1 MTNIDINGS
10 VANETMEKW
19 SPVLEGIDS
28 EYTRRVTAQLL
39 ENQAKAIV
47 SEKINEDIG
56 SDAGALNTVGRLGT
70 FQKFAFPLV
79 RRVYPE
85 LIANNIVGVQPMQGP
100 VSQIFYLGN
109 SRRDGAT
116 EQTIYSKYNLTYKG
130 MTASAIFGGGAVPNI
145 NLGAGSGLAI
155 NVSDLMAPGNTGGLG
170 DGAFGHI
177 PTDTAGAMP
186 SGTVGGIIGN
196 WPSTNV
202 GGAGGN
208 DPRRAGQVGVGP
220 ATLLG
225 FNVSAGE
232 RLAGSAIP
240 EMMFNIE
247 QQPVAART
255 RKMRALWTLEASQD
269 LRAYHNLDL
278 EQELTDLLGKEL
290 RLEIDREIVEDLRML
305 AYGVSKS
312 NDQAD
317 ETFWKKSAL
326 DQNKTAGGAGAGA
339 TGNLTT
345 LNPDMSNIDGF
356 SFDFAGAYGNNGE
369 KGYDNVFMIDFSS
382 SALDFAPQHVGH
394 VYANLMALCQRVA
407 TDIYRTTLRGPGNF
421 MVCSPT
427 VAAML
432 QAAAKMEGGIERTD
446 GPTNMQGARV
456 EYKGKLGGQFDLYV
470 DPLYPEDEILIGYKG
485 ANSMDSGYVY
495 APYIPLQQT
504 PTITDPETF
513 QPKKGIITRYG
524 KAAVSPA
531 SRFYRIIRLVGPTA
545 NYLFTPFASVKS
557 NAWA

>member
-1 MTNIDINGS
+1 MENIDINGS
-10 VANETMEKW
+10 VTNDTMEKW

-28 EYTRRVTAQLL
+28 EYTRKVTAQLL

-47 SEKINEDIG
+47 SERITEDIG
-56 SDAGALNTVGRLGT
+56 TDSGGMNTVGRLGT

-109 SRRDGAT
+109 SRRDGGT
-116 EQTIYSKYNLTYKG
+116 EQTVYSKYNLTYRG
-130 MTASAIFGGGAVPNI
+130 NVAQPNFRTNPNI
-145 NLGAGSGLAI
+145 NLGHASGVNLDVSSLIGGATGSLPPNPAG
-155 NVSDLMAPGNTGGLG
+155 TGGALPG
-170 DGAFGHI
+170 PGH
-177 PTDTAGAMP
+177 AAP
-186 SGTVGGIIGN
+186 SATIGGGIAN
-196 WPSTNV
+196 WPLATTRRTN
-202 GGAGGN
+202 GTGN
-208 DPRRAGQVGVGP
+208 SFANVGP
-220 ATLLG
+220 ASLLG

-240 EMMFNIE
+240 ELMFNIE

-290 RLEIDREIVEDLRML
+290 RLEIDREIIEDVRML
-305 AYGVSKS
+305 AYGVGKE
-312 NDQAD
+312 NDAAD
-317 ETFWKKSAL
+317 PGFWSRSAL
-326 DQNKTAGGAGAGA
+326 DQNRNSGTGAAGPVGNA
-339 TGNLTT
+339 TTF
-345 LNPDMSNIDGF
+345 NPDMNANAGMSY
-356 SFDFAGAYGNNGE
+356 DFGNAYGNNE
-369 KGYDNVFMIDFSS
+369 TNQYENVFMIDFSS

-407 TDIYRTTLRGPGNF
+407 TDIYKSTLRGPGNF
-421 MVCSPT
+421 MVTSPT

-432 QAAAKMEGGIERTD
+432 HAAAKMEGGIQQTD
-446 GPTNMQGARV
+446 GPSNMTGARV

-485 ANSMDSGYVY
+485 SNAMDSGYVY

-531 SRFYRIIRLVGPTA
+531 SRFYRIIRLVGPTS
-545 NYLFTPFASVKS
+545 NYLFSPFVAMKN

>member
-1 MTNIDINGS
+1 MDNVDINGS
-10 VANETMEKW
+10 VANETVQKW
-19 SPVLEGIDS
+19 SPVLEGIESD
-28 EYTRRVTAQLL
+28 YQRRVTAQLL
-39 ENQAKAIV
+39 ENQAKAIISDKLREDV
-47 SEKINEDIG
+47 AADIG
-56 SDAGALNTVGRLGT
+56 GMNTVGRMGT

-109 SRRDGAT
+109 SRRDGTTAAGGDGV
-116 EQTIYSKYNLTYKG
+116 QTVYSMYNLTYRG
-130 MTASAIFGGGAVPNI
+130 LVADPIATGGNFDLDNPAVTSSLNVSSLMGGTSGTPSSTVGGQIANFPNPARQGQ
-145 NLGAGSGLAI
+145 LGAGPAS
-155 NVSDLMAPGNTGGLG
+155 LM
-170 DGAFGHI
+170 
-177 PTDTAGAMP
+177 
-186 SGTVGGIIGN
+186 
-196 WPSTNV
+196 
-202 GGAGGN
+202 
-208 DPRRAGQVGVGP
+208 
-220 ATLLG
+220 G
-225 FNVSAGE
+225 FSVSAGE
-232 RLAGSAIP
+232 RLSGSGIP
-240 EMMFNIE
+240 EMLFQIE

-290 RLEIDREIVEDLRML
+290 RLEIDREIIEDLRML
-305 AYGVSKS
+305 AYGVDK
-312 NDQAD
+312 
-317 ETFWKKSAL
+317 
-326 DQNKTAGGAGAGA
+326 AGGFASE
-339 TGNLTT
+339 TGPFWNR
-345 LNPDMSNIDGF
+345 NSVNQAMD
-356 SFDFAGAYGNNGE
+356 GNNGTNFSFQPDFTGASSFQYDGGANINSVAGGNE
-369 KGYDNVFMIDFSS
+369 GSTTPPGDPSYDNVFLLDFSS

-432 QAAAKMEGGIERTD
+432 HAAAKMEGGIERSA
-446 GPTNMQGARV
+446 GPTNMTGARV

-470 DPLYPEDEILIGYKG
+470 DPMYPEDEILIGYKG
-485 ANSMDSGYVY
+485 ANAMDSGYVY

-513 QPKKGIITRYG
+513 QPRKGIITRYG
-524 KAAVSPA
+524 KAAVAPA

-545 NYLFTPFASVKS
+545 NYLFTPFHQVK
-557 NAWA
+557 NNGYI